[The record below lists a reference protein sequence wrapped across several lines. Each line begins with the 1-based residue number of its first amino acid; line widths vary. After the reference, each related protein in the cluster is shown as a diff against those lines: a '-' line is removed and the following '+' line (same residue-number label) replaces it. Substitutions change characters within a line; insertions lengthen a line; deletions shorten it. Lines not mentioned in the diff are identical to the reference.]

1 MQIFV
6 LGMHRSGTSAL
17 TRVLGLLGVHVGSPS
32 EMNTADAAN
41 PRGYWERREVLALD
55 EEILAA
61 LEASWC
67 EPLPADPSRL
77 QDPVRSV
84 LEERAAAIVSSLD
97 RHRPWAVKD
106 PRLCLL
112 FPFWRKLLADPLC
125 VLVHR
130 DPLEVARSMKT
141 RDGFPLPLGLALWE
155 AYARAALSSSEGLP
169 RLIVP
174 YSSLVE
180 DPLGTATRLAAR
192 LTALGVPLSG
202 SVPEAALREFIS
214 PSLRRERSEPG
225 EERELM
231 TPAQTELLRLFEAPE
246 LPLSIPAGPL
256 SRGARELLEAHAARS
271 RTDRLLEASVREE
284 AAARAGDVRRFN
296 GIVADRDA
304 LISRL
309 GGPPGPPADG
319 NASPADA
326 APAEHAG
333 RPELAVCTIVA
344 KNYLAMA
351 RTLCKSFLHQHPG
364 ARAFVLLADE
374 VEGTFDPAL
383 EPFELVEARAL
394 EVPDFADLAC
404 RYSVLELATSLKPAF
419 LLHLLEKRGVENLVY
434 LDPDIFVY
442 SPLEEVRQFLVSHDV
457 VLTPHI
463 LEPIRPDG
471 RMPDER
477 DLLAAGV
484 FNLGFVAVR
493 RSPAALS
500 FLDWWGARLHDGAY
514 LDFEK
519 GLFTD
524 QKWMN
529 LAPCFLDRLAVLRH
543 RGYNVAYWNLQERSP
558 LMPTGDGWSVDGE
571 PLRFLHFSG
580 LNPDQPNLVSKHQN
594 RFRLTDLGRAYR
606 ELFANYLHA
615 LEAEG
620 LERTRRLAYRFSA
633 FDDGTVVPE
642 RARRLFR
649 DLGESRRRFGNPF
662 RTGPGSFLEW
672 LGSPR
677 KAGSPVTNLAD
688 HLYRQRP
695 DVMRAFP
702 DPDGVH
708 ALAFHD
714 WLVAR
719 SGDELGL
726 EEAWVEAFRKTRE
739 LLEARDA
746 GRRRDAER
754 EAAENAR
761 REAQARAE
769 AEAEIRRAEAEA
781 EIRRAEAEAEIRR
794 AEAEAEIR
802 RAKAEAEA
810 EARRAEAEAEAE
822 ARRAAAEAE
831 AELLRA
837 AAAAQA
843 EAARAAAE
851 KAALEAAE
859 RAKADAER
867 AEAERAASEA
877 AARAKAEAE
886 RESARLI
893 AATASATA
901 AAVAEEA
908 RRERAEDRISDE
920 PKSDWKWWGRILLG
934 PDRYRLLR
942 DRRWRRPAKR

>member
-1 MQIFV
+1 MQVFV

-17 TRVLGLLGVHVGSPS
+17 TRVLGFLGVHVGSPA
-32 EMNTADAAN
+32 EMNAADAAN
-41 PRGYWERREVLALD
+41 PRGYWERREVLSLD

-61 LEASWC
+61 LDSSWC
-67 EPLPADPSRL
+67 EPLLADPARL
-77 QDPVRSV
+77 QEPVRSAF
-84 LEERAAAIVSSLD
+84 EQRAAAIVSSLD
-97 RHRPWAVKD
+97 RNRPWAVKD

-112 FPFWRKLLADPLC
+112 FPFWRKLLETPLC

-180 DPLGTATRLAAR
+180 DPLGTATRLAVR
-192 LTALGVPLSG
+192 LAALGVPLSG
-202 SVPEAALREFIS
+202 SVPEEALREFIS

-231 TPAQTELLRLFEAPE
+231 TPSQSELLRLFEGPE
-246 LPLSIPAGPL
+246 LPVAVTPGPL
-256 SRGARELLEAHAARS
+256 SRGARELLEAHAAQT

-304 LISRL
+304 LIARL
-309 GGPPGPPADG
+309 GNRIETSPEGHP
-319 NASPADA
+319 SPADA
-326 APAEHAG
+326 AQGESPGRAG
-333 RPELAVCTIVA
+333 LAVCTIVA

-351 RTLCKSFLHQHPG
+351 RTVCNSFLREHPG

-419 LLHLLEKRGVENLVY
+419 LLHLLEKKGVENLVY
-434 LDPDIFVY
+434 LDPDIYVY
-442 SPLEEVRQFLVSHDV
+442 GPLEEVRRSLEGHDV

-493 RSPAALS
+493 RSPAALA

-514 LDFEK
+514 LDFGT

-524 QKWMN
+524 QKWVN
-529 LAPCFLDRLAVLRH
+529 LAPCFLDRLEVLRH
-543 RGYNVAYWNLQERSP
+543 RGYNVAYWNLQERIP
-558 LMPTGDGWSVDGE
+558 LVPSAGGWSVDGQ
-571 PLRFLHFSG
+571 PLRFIHFSG
-580 LNPDQPNLVSKHQN
+580 LNPDQPNLVSKHQS

-606 ELFANYLHA
+606 ELFGGYLRT
-615 LEAEG
+615 LEAAG
-620 LERTRRLAYRFSA
+620 LEQTRRLPYRFSF
-633 FDDGTVVPE
+633 FDDGTVIPE

-649 DLGESRRRFGNPF
+649 DLGEARRRFGNPF

-672 LGSPR
+672 LGAPR
-677 KAGSPVTNLAD
+677 LAGSPVTNLAD
-688 HLYRQRP
+688 YLYRQRP

-719 SGDELGL
+719 SGEELGL
-726 EEAWVEAFRKTRE
+726 EAAWVETFRQIRE
-739 LLEARDA
+739 RLAALDA

-754 EAAENAR
+754 EAAETAR

-769 AEAEIRRAEAEA
+769 AEAEAEAARAAAERAALEEAERARAEAE
-781 EIRRAEAEAEIRR
+781 
-794 AEAEAEIR
+794 
-802 RAKAEAEA
+802 
-810 EARRAEAEAEAE
+810 
-822 ARRAAAEAE
+822 
-831 AELLRA
+831 
-837 AAAAQA
+837 
-843 EAARAAAE
+843 RAAAE

-859 RAKADAER
+859 RAKVEAERAAAEQAALEEAARAR
-867 AEAERAASEA
+867 AEAERAAAEKAAFEAAERAKVEAERAAAEQAASEA
-877 AARAKAEAE
+877 AARAKVEAE

-893 AATASATA
+893 AATAAATA
-901 AAVAEEA
+901 AAVADET
-908 RRERAEDRISDE
+908 RRERAAAELSDE

-942 DRRWRRPAKR
+942 DRKWRRPAKR

>member
-17 TRVLGLLGVHVGSPS
+17 TRVLGFLGVHVGSPS
-32 EMNTADAAN
+32 EMNAADAAN

-67 EPLPADPSRL
+67 EPLPADPARL
-77 QDPVRSV
+77 QDPERSV
-84 LEERAAAIVSSLD
+84 FEKRAAAIVASLD
-97 RHRPWAVKD
+97 RDRPWAVKD

-112 FPFWRKLLADPLC
+112 FPLWRKLLADPLC

-174 YSSLVE
+174 YASLVE
-180 DPLGTATRLAAR
+180 DPVGTATRLAAK
-192 LTALGVPLSG
+192 LAALGIPISG
-202 SVPEAALREFIS
+202 SVPEGALREFIS
-214 PSLRRERSEPG
+214 PALRRERSEPG
-225 EERELM
+225 EKRELM
-231 TPAQTELLRLFEAPE
+231 TPVQIELLRLFEAPE
-246 LPLSIPAGPL
+246 LPVTVDPGPL
-256 SRGARELLEAHAARS
+256 SRGARELLEAHAAQS

-304 LISRL
+304 LIASL
-309 GGPPGPPADG
+309 GGRPTPSTKAPDP
-319 NASPADA
+319 SPAGT
-326 APAEHAG
+326 APAG
-333 RPELAVCTIVA
+333 RTELAVCTIVA

-351 RTLCKSFLHQHPG
+351 RTLCRSFLDQHPG

-374 VEGTFDPAL
+374 VEGSFDPSL

-394 EVPDFADLAC
+394 EVPDFADLAY

-442 SPLEEVRQFLVSHDV
+442 GPLEEVRQSLEGHDV

-471 RMPDER
+471 RMPEER
-477 DLLAAGV
+477 DLLSAGV

-529 LAPCFLDRLAVLRH
+529 LAPCFLDRLEILRH
-543 RGYNVAYWNLQERSP
+543 RGYNVAYWNLQERLP
-558 LMPTGDGWSVDGE
+558 LAPSGDGWSVDGE
-571 PLRFLHFSG
+571 PLRFIHFSG

-594 RFRLTDLGRAYR
+594 RFRLSDLGRAYR
-606 ELFANYLHA
+606 ELVGAYLHA
-615 LEAEG
+615 LEAAG
-620 LERTRRLAYRFSA
+620 LEQTRRLAYRYSA
-633 FDDGTVVPE
+633 FDDGTVIPE

-649 DLGESRRRFGNPF
+649 DLGESRRRFGDPF
-662 RTGPGSFLEW
+662 RTGAGSFLEW
-672 LGSPR
+672 LRAPR
-677 KAGSPVTNLAD
+677 QPESPVTNLAD

-702 DPDGVH
+702 DPDDVH

-726 EEAWVEAFRKTRE
+726 EEAWVDAFRQTRE
-739 LLEARDA
+739 RLEARDA

-754 EAAENAR
+754 EAAEAAR
-761 REAQARAE
+761 REAQAR
-769 AEAEIRRAEAEA
+769 
-781 EIRRAEAEAEIRR
+781 
-794 AEAEAEIR
+794 
-802 RAKAEAEA
+802 AEA

-822 ARRAAAEAE
+822 ARRAEAEAKADALRAQAEAEAEARRAAAAAEAE
-831 AELLRA
+831 AERA
-837 AAAAQA
+837 AAEKAALA
-843 EAARAAAE
+843 EAARARAEAERAAAE
-851 KAALEAAE
+851 KAALEAEARE
-859 RAKADAER
+859 KV
-867 AEAERAASEA
+867 EAERAAAAMAATEA

-886 RESARLI
+886 REAAHLI
-893 AATASATA
+893 AATAAATA

-908 RRERAEDRISDE
+908 RRERSAAEVSDA